1 MHTIG
6 KITSLLVLAVEGT
19 LIKGFLLMKFYA
31 WFIASTFGVSE
42 LTLVQALGLSF
53 FVGFLTFKYK
63 EDEAKRTT
71 TEVVT
76 EAKRTTTEV
85 VTEALGIY
93 LVGHPLILLM
103 GWILSLFM

>member
-6 KITSLLVLAVEGT
+6 KITSLLVLAAVGT

-31 WFIASTFGVSE
+31 WFIAPTFEVSE

-63 EDEAKRTT
+63 KD
-71 TEVVT
+71 

-93 LVGHPLILLM
+93 LVGYPLILLM